1 MTHLAVR
8 EAADDGTEA
17 ERGEHVDDADYQA

>member
-1 MTHLAVR
+1 MVHLALQ

-17 ERGEHVDDADYQA
+17 AWGEHVTDDEYDR